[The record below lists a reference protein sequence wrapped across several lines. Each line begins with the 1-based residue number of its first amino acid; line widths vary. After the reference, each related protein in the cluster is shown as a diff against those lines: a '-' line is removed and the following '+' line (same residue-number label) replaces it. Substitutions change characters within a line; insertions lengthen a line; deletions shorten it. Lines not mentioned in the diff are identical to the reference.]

1 MMDAATAAISAT
13 NALPVIPPTAIATKA
28 ATSIMPSAATF
39 RMFARS
45 VIIVASAANRI
56 GVDCIRTA
64 ERKGAMSMIVLA

>member
-1 MMDAATAAISAT
+1 
-13 NALPVIPPTAIATKA
+13 
-28 ATSIMPSAATF
+28 MPSAATF